1 MTYENEELG
10 LVVAENDTEKMWLEV
25 KTKCEAAIKN
35 IPELRKQLEQEE
47 IINKAFLEL
56 AESKLIKS

>member
-25 KTKCEAAIKN
+25 KTKCEQAIKN